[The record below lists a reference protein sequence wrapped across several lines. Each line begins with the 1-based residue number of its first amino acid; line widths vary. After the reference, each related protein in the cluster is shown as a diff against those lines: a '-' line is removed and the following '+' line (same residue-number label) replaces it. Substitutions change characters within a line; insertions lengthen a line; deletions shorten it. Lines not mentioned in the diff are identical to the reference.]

1 MNTCVN
7 IRHYADASLA
17 DSHLSSKFLERY
29 SAEKEKID
37 DFNFEKFK
45 IAIDSIPF

>member
-1 MNTCVN
+1 MNTSVN

-29 SAEKEKID
+29 SAKEKID
-37 DFNFEKFK
+37 DLDFEKFK
-45 IAIDSIPF
+45 IAINSIPF